1 MKKLLIMNYIYAV
14 LLSIGVVKSIIEV
27 TLYNHEFIGSGVIPL
42 VFIIASSVLVIVF
55 LKTKNRVAKGAV
67 MFSNITSLAFILFS
81 IYVVMTTITNSIFY
95 ILVSLFFVLP
105 YLVNIFMLHR
115 DRYRN

>member
-14 LLSIGVVKSIIEV
+14 LLSIGMVRSIIKV
-27 TLYNHEFIGSGVIPL
+27 TLYNHEFIGSGVIPS
-42 VFIIASSVLVIVF
+42 VFIIASLVLVIVF
-55 LKTKNRVAKGAV
+55 LKTENKVTKGIV
-67 MFSNITSLAFILFS
+67 MFSNITSLAFLLFS

-95 ILVSLFFVLP
+95 LLVSLFFVLP